1 VDCELADTPEGCA
14 ATWQDLDR
22 LKSWRERKLRKFNKG
37 KCTVLHQRKNN
48 STYQYRLGADL
59 LEQSSAEKDLS
70 VLVDNRL
77 AISGQHVPLL

>member
-1 VDCELADTPEGCA
+1 MDCELADTPEGCA

-48 STYQYRLGADL
+48 STYQYRLGADPL
-59 LEQSSAEKDLS
+59 SCRQRDYIAIALERA
-70 VLVDNRL
+70 
-77 AISGQHVPLL
+77 SG